1 LTAYGKDGYG
11 ALLPHLQHSY
21 NSSQIDIVLDKFNT
35 TEAYGCQS
43 RFALQL
49 VLVDSVPGE
58 GLDQVNER
66 RSLDDEHT
74 PGVFMVQISFTA
86 G

>member
-1 LTAYGKDGYG
+1 MYGKDGYG

-21 NSSQIDIVLDKFNT
+21 NSSQIDIVLDKLQT
-35 TEAYGCQS
+35 SKVYAGKS

-58 GLDQVNER
+58 GLDQVSER

-74 PGVFMVQISFTA
+74 PGVFMVKYLQI
-86 G
+86 

>member
-21 NSSQIDIVLDKFNT
+21 NSSQIDIVLDRFNT
-35 TEAYGCQS
+35 SEGYAGKS

-49 VLVDSVPGE
+49 VLVDSIPGE
-58 GLDQVNER
+58 GLDQVNEK

-74 PGVFMVQISFTA
+74 PGVFMV
-86 G
+86 